1 MMLCGR
7 RPLPDRCV
15 MWSRH
20 ELSASHYAA
29 VPVANESMS
38 ALGVSS
44 PMNTANSKALVAS
57 DDFPASHRSAYL
69 NTASVCLVYA
79 GAEHATTAWFADLA
93 EHGTSQFDEKAE
105 TAVFA
110 GLHAAAAKLLNSRPT
125 DIAAGSSATEL
136 IASIAWA
143 VAPPQGSNIVAVE
156 AVFPSTVYPWMR
168 VATHTGAEMRWVG
181 KGGGLVTD
189 DDVIAAIDE
198 RTSVVALSHVEYRT
212 GYRYDLGRLAD
223 AAHENGALLVV
234 DASQSAGAIT
244 IDVSS
249 NEVDALIVGSYKWLC
264 GPFGAAFMYLD
275 PALQA
280 TLEPGLVGFRSHR
293 NMWDLEAQRIEFAQ
307 DATRFEFSTMAYGC
321 AIGLATAIDYLLG
334 VGVETIFEWNTSLA
348 DLLID
353 GLDQLGADVISP
365 RSGPE
370 RTSIVAARFIGT
382 DVDGLVHALDEA
394 GVVASARIGALRFSP
409 HLYNT
414 TDDIDRAL
422 EVLRR
427 TDKASG

>member
-1 MMLCGR
+1 
-7 RPLPDRCV
+7 
-15 MWSRH
+15 
-20 ELSASHYAA
+20 
-29 VPVANESMS
+29 
-38 ALGVSS
+38 
-44 PMNTANSKALVAS
+44 MNAANSKALVAPG
-57 DDFPASHRSAYL
+57 DFPASHRSTYL

-79 GAEHATTAWFADLA
+79 GAEKATNAWFSDLA
-93 EHGTSQFDEKAE
+93 EHGTSQFDEEAE

-110 GLHAAAAKLLNSRPT
+110 DLHAAAARLLNSRPT

-143 VAPPQGSNIVAVE
+143 IAPPQGTNIVAVE

-168 VATHTGAEMRWVG
+168 VARHTGAEMRWVG
-181 KGGGLVTD
+181 GGDAPVTD
-189 DDVIAAIDE
+189 KDVIDAIDE

-223 AAHENGALLVV
+223 AAHANDALLVV
-234 DASQSAGAIT
+234 DASQSAGAIP

-249 NEVDALIVGSYKWLC
+249 SGVDALIVGSYKWLC

-275 PALQA
+275 PGLQA

-293 NMWDLEAQRIEFAQ
+293 NMWELEAQRIEFAD
-307 DATRFEFSTMAYGC
+307 DATRFEYSTMAYGC

-334 VGVETIFEWNTSLA
+334 VGLETIFEWNTYLS
-348 DLLID
+348 DLLIS

-365 RSGPE
+365 RSGSE
-370 RTSIVAARFIGT
+370 RTSIVAARFVDT

-394 GVVASARIGALRFSP
+394 GVVASARMGALRFSP

-414 TDDIDRAL
+414 TDDINMAI

-427 TDKASG
+427 ACKASG

>member
-1 MMLCGR
+1 
-7 RPLPDRCV
+7 
-15 MWSRH
+15 
-20 ELSASHYAA
+20 
-29 VPVANESMS
+29 
-38 ALGVSS
+38 
-44 PMNTANSKALVAS
+44 MNAANSKALVAPGA
-57 DDFPASHRSAYL
+57 FPASHRSAYL

-79 GAEHATTAWFADLA
+79 GAEKATTAWFSDLA
-93 EHGTSQFDEKAE
+93 EHGTSQFDEEAE

-110 GLHAAAAKLLNSRPT
+110 DLHAAAARLLNSRPT

-143 VAPPQGSNIVAVE
+143 IAPPQGTNIVAVE

-168 VATHTGAEMRWVG
+168 VARHTGAEMRWVG
-181 KGGGLVTD
+181 GSDAPVTD
-189 DDVIAAIDE
+189 KGVIDAIDE

-223 AAHENGALLVV
+223 AAHANDALLVV
-234 DASQSAGAIT
+234 DASQSAGAIP

-249 NEVDALIVGSYKWLC
+249 SGVDALIVGSYKWLC

-275 PALQA
+275 PGLQA

-293 NMWDLEAQRIEFAQ
+293 NMWDLEAQRIEFAD

-321 AIGLATAIDYLLG
+321 AVGLATAIDYLLG
-334 VGVETIFEWNTSLA
+334 VGVETIFDWNTNLS
-348 DLLID
+348 DLLIS

-370 RTSIVAARFIGT
+370 RTSIVAARFVDT

-394 GVVASARIGALRFSP
+394 GVVASARMGALRFSP

-414 TDDIDRAL
+414 TDDINRAL

-427 TDKASG
+427 ADKAAG

>member
-1 MMLCGR
+1 
-7 RPLPDRCV
+7 
-15 MWSRH
+15 
-20 ELSASHYAA
+20 
-29 VPVANESMS
+29 
-38 ALGVSS
+38 
-44 PMNTANSKALVAS
+44 MNAANSKALVAPG
-57 DDFPASHRSAYL
+57 DFPASHRSTYL

-79 GAEHATTAWFADLA
+79 GAEKATNAWFSDLA
-93 EHGTSQFDEKAE
+93 EHGTSQFDEEAE

-110 GLHAAAAKLLNSRPT
+110 DLHAAAARLLNSRPT

-143 VAPPQGSNIVAVE
+143 IAPPQGTNIVAVE

-168 VATHTGAEMRWVG
+168 VARHTGAEMRWVG
-181 KGGGLVTD
+181 GGDAPVTD
-189 DDVIAAIDE
+189 KDVIDAIDE

-223 AAHENGALLVV
+223 AAHANDALLVV
-234 DASQSAGAIT
+234 DASQSAGAIP

-249 NEVDALIVGSYKWLC
+249 SGVDALIVGSYKWLC

-275 PALQA
+275 PGLQA

-293 NMWDLEAQRIEFAQ
+293 NMWELEAQRIEFAD
-307 DATRFEFSTMAYGC
+307 DATRFEYSTMAYGC
-321 AIGLATAIDYLLG
+321 AIGLATAIDYLLA
-334 VGVETIFEWNTSLA
+334 VGLETIFEWNTNLA
-348 DLLID
+348 DQLIS
-353 GLDQLGADVISP
+353 GLDHLGADVISP

-370 RTSIVAARFIGT
+370 RTSIVAARFVGT

-394 GVVASARIGALRFSP
+394 GVVASARMGALRFSP

-414 TDDIDRAL
+414 TDDISRAL

-427 TDKASG
+427 TNKTAG